1 MSAEASEAGEVS
13 THTLVDTKDDVAVR
27 RRRRWPEAVKRQIV
41 AETRAPGA
49 SVSVVARRHDVN
61 ANQVFRWRQQYAA
74 AGPDGEIR
82 LVPVQ
87 PSPASTWPAAS
98 PAATGV
104 IEIELVSGARVRV
117 SGAVDGAV
125 LSQVLERLK

>member
-1 MSAEASEAGEVS
+1 MSNEANEAGEVS
-13 THTLVDTKDDVAVR
+13 TYALVDTKEPVAVR

-61 ANQVFRWRQQYAA
+61 ANQVFRWCREYAGA
-74 AGPDGEIR
+74 ATDSEFR
-82 LVPVQ
+82 LVAVQ
-87 PSPASTWPAAS
+87 PSPSSAWPAAPVAS
-98 PAATGV
+98 AGV

-117 SGAVDGAV
+117 SGSVDGAA
-125 LSQVLERLK
+125 LGQVLERLQ